1 MVQSVMISFSDQCQ
15 LDVLDQRRLSAC
27 TCYIKDDVPDL
38 TGHMVSLQGGF
49 DQAMWNGPV
58 GVGQV
63 QTQNGQIT
71 S

>member
-1 MVQSVMISFSDQCQ
+1 MPVGCFEPRGDSQPGVVII
-15 LDVLDQRRLSAC
+15 
-27 TCYIKDDVPDL
+27 IKDDVPDL

-49 DQAMWNGPV
+49 DQAMWNGPI

>member
-1 MVQSVMISFSDQCQ
+1 MFWTRGDSQPAVVII
-15 LDVLDQRRLSAC
+15 
-27 TCYIKDDVPDL
+27 IKDDVPDL

-58 GVGQV
+58 DVGQV